1 MFAATG
7 FKLLQAARGKGF
19 GGAEPLVMDGHRWG
33 VLAVGFVVSFVVA
46 WGVIA
51 WFMAWVK
58 RHGFVPFAIY
68 RIVAGLW
75 VLLWLAPRAPAQ

>member
-1 MFAATG
+1 
-7 FKLLQAARGKGF
+7 
-19 GGAEPLVMDGHRWG
+19 
-33 VLAVGFVVSFVVA
+33 
-46 WGVIA
+46 
-51 WFMAWVK
+51 MAWVK